1 MRKKDSWERPDIY
14 DGGGAKEGR
23 KEDGLTDGFGW

>member
-23 KEDGLTDGFGW
+23 KEGRRVD